1 MSNPSGNAEALV
13 PAPPGNA
20 YGLQHVAFSKR
31 IIGERAQAIA
41 DGLMSLEWAT
51 PLDRLAAEE
60 IASVIASLEAID
72 PALADGKVEYRG
84 KARGLLATKAT
95 LTRELRS
102 WLATFGALPSARA
115 DWTRKLLAPS
125 FQELFEQKKRE
136 IEEASSRSPIACSE
150 MPSPVRQS
158 TSCFARIS
166 PRSWRSVPT
175 SPSCAA
181 PARTKSRGAF

>member
-41 DGLMSLEWAT
+41 DGLMSLEWV
-51 PLDRLAAEE
+51 AAEE

-72 PALADGKVEYRG
+72 RALADGKVEYRG

-136 IEEASSRSPIACSE
+136 IEEARNGNGHE
-150 MPSPVRQS
+150 Q
-158 TSCFARIS
+158 
-166 PRSWRSVPT
+166 
-175 SPSCAA
+175 
-181 PARTKSRGAF
+181 